1 MSNRIFYI
9 FIGVLARKKYSHNC
23 IFVRYAVC
31 VKNNIISGF
40 GAFLCISALAYLN
53 SFDQSNLW
61 LIPPF
66 GASMVLV
73 MAVHESPL
81 AHPKNVL
88 FGHIISAFSG
98 VFVYAI
104 FDSSYLS
111 VGLGVGL
118 AIFLMMVTK
127 TVHPPAGA
135 NPIIAILGAKGAGFI
150 IIPVAAGASFIVLFA
165 IIYNKLLKRKY
176 FTFKDLKD

>member
-1 MSNRIFYI
+1 M
-9 FIGVLARKKYSHNC
+9 
-23 IFVRYAVC
+23 
-31 VKNNIISGF
+31 KNNFISAV
-40 GAFLCISALAYLN
+40 GAFVCISVLTYFN
-53 SFDQSNLW
+53 SFDANNLW

-98 VFVYAI
+98 VFVYSI
-104 FDSSYLS
+104 LGFSFLS

-118 AIFLMMVTK
+118 AIFLMMTTK

-135 NPIIAILGAKGAGFI
+135 NPIIAILGAKGLDFI
-150 IIPVAAGASFIVLFA
+150 IMPVAAGAFFIVFFA

-176 FTFKDLKD
+176 FTLADLRK

>member
-1 MSNRIFYI
+1 MKNN
-9 FIGVLARKKYSHNC
+9 FISAVGAFVCISVLAY
-23 IFVRYAVC
+23 F
-31 VKNNIISGF
+31 
-40 GAFLCISALAYLN
+40 N
-53 SFDQSNLW
+53 SFDVNNLW

-88 FGHIISAFSG
+88 FGHIISACSG
-98 VFVYAI
+98 VFIYSI
-104 FDSSYLS
+104 LGFSFLS

-118 AIFLMMVTK
+118 AIFLMMTTK

-135 NPIIAILGAKGAGFI
+135 NPIIAILGAKGLDFI
-150 IIPVAAGASFIVLFA
+150 IMPVAAGAFFIVLFA

-176 FTFKDLKD
+176 FTLSDLRK

>member
-1 MSNRIFYI
+1 M
-9 FIGVLARKKYSHNC
+9 
-23 IFVRYAVC
+23 
-31 VKNNIISGF
+31 KNNLISAI
-40 GAFLCISALAYLN
+40 GAFVCISALAVLN
-53 SFDQSNLW
+53 SFDESNLW

-98 VFVYAI
+98 VFVFAI
-104 FDSSYLS
+104 FGFSSLS
-111 VGLGVGL
+111 VGAGVGL
-118 AIFLMMVTK
+118 AIFLMMLTK

-135 NPIIAILGAKGAGFI
+135 NPIIAILGAKGVGFI
-150 IIPVAAGASFIVLFA
+150 IIPVAAGALFIVLFA
-165 IIYNKLLKRKY
+165 IIFNKLLNRKY
-176 FTFKDLKD
+176 FTLNDLKH

>member
-1 MSNRIFYI
+1 M
-9 FIGVLARKKYSHNC
+9 
-23 IFVRYAVC
+23 
-31 VKNNIISGF
+31 KNNIISGF
-40 GAFLCISALAYLN
+40 GAFLCISALAYIN
-53 SFDQSNLW
+53 SFDGSNLW

-81 AHPKNVL
+81 AHPKNVF

-98 VFVYAI
+98 VFVFAI
-104 FDSSYLS
+104 LGISSLS
-111 VGLGVGL
+111 IGFGVGL
-118 AIFLMMVTK
+118 AIFLMMLSK

-150 IIPVAAGASFIVLFA
+150 IIPVAVGALFIVVFA
-165 IIYNKLLKRKY
+165 IIYNKLLNRKY
-176 FTFKDLKD
+176 FTFNDFRG

>member
-1 MSNRIFYI
+1 M
-9 FIGVLARKKYSHNC
+9 
-23 IFVRYAVC
+23 
-31 VKNNIISGF
+31 KNNLISAI
-40 GAFLCISALAYLN
+40 GAFVCISALAVLN
-53 SFDQSNLW
+53 SFDESNLW

-98 VFVYAI
+98 VFVFAI
-104 FDSSYLS
+104 FGFSSLS
-111 VGLGVGL
+111 VGAGVVL
-118 AIFLMMVTK
+118 AIFLMMLTK

-135 NPIIAILGAKGAGFI
+135 NPIIAILGAKGVGFI
-150 IIPVAAGASFIVLFA
+150 IIPVAAGALFIVLFA
-165 IIYNKLLKRKY
+165 IIFNKLLNRKY
-176 FTFKDLKD
+176 FTFNDLKH

>member
-1 MSNRIFYI
+1 M
-9 FIGVLARKKYSHNC
+9 
-23 IFVRYAVC
+23 
-31 VKNNIISGF
+31 KNNIISAV
-40 GAFLCISALAYLN
+40 GAFICISALAYLN
-53 SFDQSNLW
+53 SFDESNLW

-98 VFVYAI
+98 VFVFAI
-104 FDSSYLS
+104 FGFSSLS
-111 VGLGVGL
+111 VGAGVGL
-118 AIFLMMVTK
+118 AIFLMMLTK

-150 IIPVAAGASFIVLFA
+150 IIPVAAGALFIVLFA
-165 IIYNKLLKRKY
+165 IIFNKLLNRKY
-176 FTFKDLKD
+176 FTFNDLKH

>member
-1 MSNRIFYI
+1 M
-9 FIGVLARKKYSHNC
+9 
-23 IFVRYAVC
+23 
-31 VKNNIISGF
+31 KNNIISAF

-53 SFDQSNLW
+53 SFDESNLW

-81 AHPKNVL
+81 AHPKNIL
-88 FGHIISAFSG
+88 FGHILSAFSG
-98 VFVYAI
+98 VFVYSI
-104 FDSSYLS
+104 LGFSFLS

-118 AIFLMMVTK
+118 AIFLMMATK

-135 NPIIAILGAKGAGFI
+135 NPIIAVLGAEEIDFI
-150 IIPVAAGASFIVLFA
+150 LMPVAAGASFIILFA

-176 FTFKDLKD
+176 FIFKDLSQ

>member
-1 MSNRIFYI
+1 MKNN
-9 FIGVLARKKYSHNC
+9 FISAVGAFVCISVLAY
-23 IFVRYAVC
+23 F
-31 VKNNIISGF
+31 
-40 GAFLCISALAYLN
+40 N
-53 SFDQSNLW
+53 SFDVNNLW

-88 FGHIISAFSG
+88 FGHIISACSG
-98 VFVYAI
+98 VFIYSI
-104 FDSSYLS
+104 LGFSFLS

-118 AIFLMMVTK
+118 AIFLMMTTK

-135 NPIIAILGAKGAGFI
+135 NPIIAILSAKGLDFI
-150 IIPVAAGASFIVLFA
+150 IMPVAAGAFFIVLFA

-176 FTFKDLKD
+176 FTLSDLRK